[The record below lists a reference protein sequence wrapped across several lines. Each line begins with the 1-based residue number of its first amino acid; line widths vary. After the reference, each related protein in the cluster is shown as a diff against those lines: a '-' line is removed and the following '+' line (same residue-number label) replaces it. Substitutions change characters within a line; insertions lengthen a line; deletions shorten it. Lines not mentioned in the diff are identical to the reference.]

1 MIKEATKYVGI
12 PYKKGGKT
20 RQGLG
25 CFGLVELFFLEHFK
39 IHLLIEDG
47 FLSNENHFKE
57 VAINFK
63 DIRDLD
69 ILNFKIPR
77 CLKGGHLYHCGVFIK
92 DYIFHS
98 QIPNGVSLEWFINY
112 YHNRHLFKIYRLKNE
127 SNTSQDNS

>member
-1 MIKEATKYVGI
+1 MIEQASKYVGI
-12 PYKKGGKT
+12 PYKKAGKT
-20 RQGLG
+20 REGLG

-69 ILNFKIPR
+69 ILIFKIPR
-77 CLKGGHLYHCGVFIK
+77 PLTGGYLYHCGIYLS
-92 DYIFHS
+92 DYLFHS
-98 QIPNGVSLEWFINY
+98 QEPNGVCLEWLVSY
-112 YHNRHLFKIYRLKNE
+112 YHNRHLHKIYRFKNADK
-127 SNTSQDNS
+127 S